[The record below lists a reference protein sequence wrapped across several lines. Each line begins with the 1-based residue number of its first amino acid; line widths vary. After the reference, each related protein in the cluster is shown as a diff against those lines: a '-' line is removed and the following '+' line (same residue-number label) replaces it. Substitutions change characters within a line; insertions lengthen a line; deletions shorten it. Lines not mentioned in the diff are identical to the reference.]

1 MEPNNPPAPPQRF
14 ITSAAQFHQ
23 LQEEARAAALNSANA
38 AKCADFPKIDDEKL
52 VLIDEVLA
60 AMTNTAGLVDN
71 GHRNMP
77 RKRQEEM
84 AWTWLYKARDI
95 QLGIRN
101 PDVYTPE
108 FPNFMSR
115 WKAFVSFSTKA
126 GATDLFAASYMDR
139 YIGNPIAELDTKVS
153 NNHTN
158 KLKIFNT
165 ELKGARD
172 NGRTV
177 TENNDTAEIRDA
189 SGILVKTLVRPR
201 KRSLNDFLDGEL
213 PLDVTKPKRAPRSR
227 TATGG
232 SVASVATAAMTGV
245 GGQPA
250 QGAAASAL
258 PAIQEEEEESDLPQA
273 NLSNSQVDASQ
284 LNVDQPSAH
293 QQNVHQQH
301 VQQGNIQQANIEQ
314 GNIQQANIYQ
324 HNAEHAQAGQLNVQ
338 QANIYQPHIN
348 QPHIQQG
355 NIQQGNADQFNI
367 QQAEV
372 DQFNIYQ
379 ANAEDAQAGQYPAG
393 QYHAS
398 HPYQPFN
405 TPNQYQ
411 APNQYGAQVNRAG
424 LGQAPANPASVP
436 LNALD
441 PSLGDHEN
449 HNGGSQAG
457 SERAAV
463 NRPGR
468 LVQNRAGANWWIQD
482 NAFDS
487 VE

>member
-23 LQEEARAAALNSANA
+23 LQQEARAAALSSANA
-38 AKCADFPKIDDEKL
+38 AKCADFPKTDDEKL
-52 VLIDEVLA
+52 VLIDEVLR
-60 AMTNTAGLVDN
+60 AMTNTTLLVDN
-71 GHRNMP
+71 VGENLNDNADVRAIRNMP

-115 WKAFVSFSTKA
+115 WKAFVSFVRSTKA

-177 TENNDTAEIRDA
+177 TENDDIAEIRDA
-189 SGILVKTLVRPR
+189 SGALVKSLVRPR
-201 KRSLNDFLDGEL
+201 KRPLSDFMDREL
-213 PLDVTKPKRAPRSR
+213 PPEVAKSKRASRSR
-227 TATGG
+227 TATG
-232 SVASVATAAMTGV
+232 SSAASVTTATTIGN
-245 GGQPA
+245 GGQPPQSA
-250 QGAAASAL
+250 VATAL
-258 PAIQEEEEESDLPQA
+258 PAIQEEEEEASELAQA

-293 QQNVHQQH
+293 QQNVHQP
-301 VQQGNIQQANIEQ
+301 NI
-314 GNIQQANIYQ
+314 
-324 HNAEHAQAGQLNVQ
+324 H
-338 QANIYQPHIN
+338 QPHMLLPHIH
-348 QPHIQQG
+348 QPYIQQG
-355 NIQQGNADQFNI
+355 SIQQGNADHFNI
-367 QQAEV
+367 QQAKV

-398 HPYQPFN
+398 HSYQPFN
-405 TPNQYQ
+405 TTANQYQ
-411 APNQYGAQVNRAG
+411 APNQYGAQANGAE
-424 LGQAPANPASVP
+424 LGQAPVNPASVHM
-436 LNALD
+436 NALD
-441 PSLGDHEN
+441 PSLGDYEN

-468 LVQNRAGANWWIQD
+468 LVQNRAGANWWMQD
-482 NAFDS
+482 NSFGS
-487 VE
+487 FQ